1 MNYNGE
7 WIVNA
12 NALEAQ
18 SHGVFANYQHVNIA
32 PDLSIAENY
41 YLGRQPRTKLGA
53 VDWRKMADDSKKII
67 DKFEMNVD
75 PKDKIRKLP
84 IAMQAMVTISKISVN
99 DDIRIVIFDEPT
111 ALLENEKVE
120 VLFRFIKEL
129 KESGVSIIYISHRL
143 EEIMD
148 ICDSVTVLKDGTYVD
163 TKPIGE
169 VTKDSL
175 IRMMVGREMPDIY
188 NIKRQE
194 PGEEVL
200 RVEDF
205 SDSSHFK
212 DINFS
217 VHKGEILG
225 FVGLVGAGRSE
236 IMRALCGVERR
247 LTGNVYVKGQKVNIK
262 NPSDAMQHGICFLTE
277 DRRADGLALQLSIK
291 TNINMN
297 SYDMISTRGIISLK
311 KEQERAEDFSKRVM

>member
-1 MNYNGE
+1 
-7 WIVNA
+7 
-12 NALEAQ
+12 
-18 SHGVFANYQHVNIA
+18 
-32 PDLSIAENY
+32 
-41 YLGRQPRTKLGA
+41 
-53 VDWRKMADDSKKII
+53 MADDSKKII

-129 KESGVSIIYISHRL
+129 KENGVSIIYISHRL

-175 IRMMVGREMPDIY
+175 IRMMVGREMSDIY
-188 NIKRQE
+188 NIQRE
-194 PGEEVL
+194 EAGEEVL

-262 NPSDAMQHGICFLTE
+262 NPSDAMQHGICLF
-277 DRRADGLALQLSIK
+277 DRGQARGRAGPPAVNQDQHKHELL
-291 TNINMN
+291 
-297 SYDMISTRGIISLK
+297 
-311 KEQERAEDFSKRVM
+311 

>member
-1 MNYNGE
+1 MHYNDQ
-7 WIVNA
+7 WIVNT

-18 SHGVFANYQHVNIA
+18 SHGVYANYQHVNIA

-75 PKDKIRKLP
+75 PRDKIRKLP

-129 KESGVSIIYISHRL
+129 KENGVSIIYISHRL

-163 TKPIGE
+163 TKPIGQ

-175 IRMMVGREMPDIY
+175 IRMMVGREMSDIY
-188 NIKRQE
+188 NIRRQE

-217 VHKGEILG
+217 VHKGEILALWAWWEQG
-225 FVGLVGAGRSE
+225 AVRSCGPCAAWSAGL
-236 IMRALCGVERR
+236 
-247 LTGNVYVKGQKVNIK
+247 
-262 NPSDAMQHGICFLTE
+262 PAMCMSR
-277 DRRADGLALQLSIK
+277 DRR
-291 TNINMN
+291 
-297 SYDMISTRGIISLK
+297 
-311 KEQERAEDFSKRVM
+311 